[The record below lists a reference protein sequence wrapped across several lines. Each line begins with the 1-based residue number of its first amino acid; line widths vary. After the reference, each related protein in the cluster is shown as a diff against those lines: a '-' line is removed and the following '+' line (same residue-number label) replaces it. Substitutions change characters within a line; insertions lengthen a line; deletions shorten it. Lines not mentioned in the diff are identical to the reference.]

1 MTDQVTLDKV
11 PPHDEEA
18 ERCLL
23 GSILLDHES
32 CSDFISRLREGAFYL
47 REHQQVFRAILQL
60 YEEAKPVDTV
70 LVNEQIRK
78 DAEARRKDPKGAKE
92 AVRDIP
98 ADYLVSLLESVP
110 SAAHA
115 EHYWNIVT
123 EKATLREIISA
134 CSEILT
140 ECYRPSEES
149 ERLLDRA
156 GELLLNLAL
165 NRVGSESTAIK
176 DVLQETFDR
185 IDALKRGEVSGLRT
199 GFHELDQLTSG
210 LQNSELVIIA
220 GRPSMGKTSL
230 AMNIAANV
238 AMQHNATVG
247 VFSLEVNR
255 VQLAQNMLCSQA
267 RVNAHQVR
275 RGNFSEEVLRRLHS
289 AVGRLAEC
297 NIFIEDSPTL
307 SIADFRAQCR
317 KLKHRH
323 GLAVAFVDY
332 LQLMEGS
339 RQRSFEG
346 REKEISYIS
355 KGLKSIARELN
366 VPVVALS
373 QLSRAVESREG
384 NRPRMSDLRESGSLE
399 QDADVILMLYR
410 EGYYKQDPEDRSAEV
425 IVAKQRNGPTGTV
438 RLIFNQEHLRFE
450 NQSPEDMM

>member
-1 MTDQVTLDKV
+1 MTDQVSLEKV

-23 GSILLDHES
+23 GSFLLDHES
-32 CSDFISRLREGAFYL
+32 CGDFISRLREEAFYL
-47 REHQQVFRAILQL
+47 HEHQQIFRAVLQL
-60 YEEAKPVDTV
+60 YEEAKPIDTV

-78 DAEARRKDPKGAKE
+78 DAEARRKDPRGAKE
-92 AVRDIP
+92 PVRDIP
-98 ADYLVSLLESVP
+98 ADYLVGLLESVP

-115 EHYWNIVT
+115 GHYYSIVA
-123 EKATLREIISA
+123 EKAALRGIISA

-140 ECYRPSEES
+140 ECYRPTEES

-165 NRVGSESTAIK
+165 NRAGGESAAIK

-199 GFHELDQLTSG
+199 GFHDLDQLTSG
-210 LQNSELVIIA
+210 LQNSELIIIA
-220 GRPSMGKTSL
+220 GRPSMGKTSF

-238 AMQHNATVG
+238 AMQHNAAAG
-247 VFSLEVNR
+247 IFSLEVNR

-275 RGNFSEEVLRRLHS
+275 RGNFSEEVLRRLHT

-297 NIFIEDSPTL
+297 KIFIEDSPSL
-307 SIADFRAQCR
+307 SISDMRAQCR
-317 KLKHRH
+317 KLKHRE

-366 VPVVALS
+366 IPVVALS

-425 IVAKQRNGPTGTV
+425 IVAKQRNGPTGTI
-438 RLIFNQEHLRFE
+438 RLVFNQEHLRFE